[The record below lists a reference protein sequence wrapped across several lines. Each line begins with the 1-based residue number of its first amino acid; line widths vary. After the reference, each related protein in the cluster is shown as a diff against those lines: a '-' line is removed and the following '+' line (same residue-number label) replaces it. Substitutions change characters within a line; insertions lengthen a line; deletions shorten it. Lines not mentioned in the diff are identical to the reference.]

1 MSTGATSQRPSTDP
15 DPFAVGLARAGNHE
29 RAYCRDM
36 RPGRL
41 LATLS
46 VAVLCATLAACGGS
60 GDPGQGGTSPSDGT
74 AADASPSGDCPSVPP
89 PSSDGPFDQ
98 ALHDELVA
106 MLERDQAGRTGGDDA
121 EGDQARTD
129 RLQEIVAEHGWPGY
143 ALVGED
149 GEEAAWAIAQHS
161 DLDPD
166 AQRCALR
173 QLEAAVEAGQAS
185 PGNLAYLSDRVAAAA
200 GEPQTYGTQ
209 MGCGP
214 DGPEPATPLVD
225 PDRVDELRAEA
236 GLPSYADYLDEMT
249 AVCAEDG

>member
-1 MSTGATSQRPSTDP
+1 
-15 DPFAVGLARAGNHE
+15 
-29 RAYCRDM
+29 M

-41 LATLS
+41 LAALS

-60 GDPGQGGTSPSDGT
+60 GGPGEGG
-74 AADASPSGDCPSVPP
+74 ASPSAGTTADADPGDSPSGACPPVPP
-89 PSSDGPFDQ
+89 PSTEGPVDQ
-98 ALHDELVA
+98 ALRDELVA
-106 MLERDQAGRTGGDDA
+106 MLERDQAGRMGETDT

-161 DLDPD
+161 DLDSD
-166 AQRCALR
+166 AQRCLLL

-185 PGNLAYLSDRVAAAA
+185 PGNFAYLTDRVAVAA

-225 PDRVDELRAEA
+225 TDRVDELRAEA
-236 GLPSYADYLDEMT
+236 GLPPYADYLDEMT